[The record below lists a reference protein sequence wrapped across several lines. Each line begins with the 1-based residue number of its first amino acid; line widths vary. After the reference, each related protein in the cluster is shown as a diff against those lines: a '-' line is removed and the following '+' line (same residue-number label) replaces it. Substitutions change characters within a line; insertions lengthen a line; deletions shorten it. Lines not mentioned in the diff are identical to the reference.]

1 MVTVRK
7 TRHTIRRL
15 PRAVAPALVA
25 LTAAAAAVAATL
37 SGPALAQDKTAEEIA
52 KYRQMLAEG
61 NPAELWEA
69 AGEELW
75 KKPAGPRNVSLEQC
89 DLGKGPGVTKGAY
102 AELPRYFKD
111 ANKVMDLEQ
120 RLAYCRV
127 TLQGLTQQEA
137 TRQPFSSKG
146 QPSDIERLA
155 AFVTG
160 ESRGVKMNVQLAHP
174 EEKRVYALG
183 QKMFF
188 YRGGAYDFACATC
201 HAVDG
206 QRIRLQ
212 DLPNLMTE
220 KGAQAAYTTWPAYRV
235 SQGEV
240 RTMQHRLYDCLR
252 QQRFP
257 EPAYGSDAI
266 TALTM
271 YLARN
276 ANGGTYDGP
285 NMKR

>member
-1 MVTVRK
+1 MKR
-7 TRHTIRRL
+7 IRASL
-15 PRAVAPALVA
+15 P
-25 LTAAAAAVAATL
+25 AAGAITAAAVAAF
-37 SGPALAQDKTAEEIA
+37 AACAAHAQDNTAEEIA

-75 KKPAGPRNVSLEQC
+75 KKPAGPKNASLEQC
-89 DLGKGPGVTKGAY
+89 DLGKGPGVVKGAY
-102 AELPRYFKD
+102 AELPRFFAD
-111 ANKVMDLEQ
+111 TGKVMDLEQ

-127 TLQGLTQQEA
+127 TLQGLTREEA
-137 TRQPFSSKG
+137 MRNPFSAQGK
-146 QPSDIERLA
+146 PSDIERL
-155 AFVTG
+155 VSYITG
-160 ESRGVKMNVQLAHP
+160 ESRGIKMNVQLNHA

-212 DLPNLMTE
+212 DLPNLLTQ

-257 EPAYGSDAI
+257 EPAYGSDVI
-266 TALTM
+266 TALSLF
-271 YLARN
+271 LARN

-285 NMKR
+285 SMKR

>member
-1 MVTVRK
+1 MNPN
-7 TRHTIRRL
+7 RR
-15 PRAVAPALVA
+15 PTARAALA
-25 LTAAAAAVAATL
+25 TAAVL
-37 SGPALAQDKTAEEIA
+37 ALITAITARAQGDSNTADEIA
-52 KYRQMLAEG
+52 KYRQMLADG

-75 KKPAGPRNVSLEQC
+75 KKPAGPRNVSLERC

-102 AELPRYFKD
+102 AELPRYFPD
-111 ANKVMDLEQ
+111 AGKVMDLEQ
-120 RLAYCRV
+120 RLAWCRM
-127 TLQGLTQQEA
+127 TLQGLTEA
-137 TRQPFSSKG
+137 QAKANPFSSQGK
-146 QPSDIERLA
+146 PSDIERLVA
-155 AFVTG
+155 YLTG
-160 ESRGVKMNVQLAHP
+160 ESRGVKMNVRLDHP
-174 EEKRVYALG
+174 EEQRVYALG
-183 QKMFF
+183 QKMFY

-212 DLPNLMTE
+212 DLPNLLTQ

-240 RTMQHRLYDCLR
+240 RSMQHRLYDCLR

-257 EPAYGSDAI
+257 EPAYGSDVI

-271 YLARN
+271 FLARN

-285 NMKR
+285 AMKR

>member
-7 TRHTIRRL
+7 TRHNTRRL

-25 LTAAAAAVAATL
+25 LATTAAAVAATL

-137 TRQPFSSKG
+137 TRQPFSSQG

>member
-1 MVTVRK
+1 MN
-7 TRHTIRRL
+7 TIRSLAR
-15 PRAVAPALVA
+15 RAAL
-25 LTAAAAAVAATL
+25 AAAATAAVASA
-37 SGPALAQDKTAEEIA
+37 AAVHAQGSTAEEIA

-75 KKPAGPRNVSLEQC
+75 KKPAGPKNASLEQC

-111 ANKVMDLEQ
+111 ASKVMDLEQ
-120 RLAYCRV
+120 RLAYCRM
-127 TLQGLTQQEA
+127 TLQGLTKEEA
-137 TRQPFSSKG
+137 TKNPFSSSGK
-146 QPSDIERLA
+146 PSEIERLVA
-155 AFVTG
+155 YLTG
-160 ESRGVKMNVQLAHP
+160 ESRGVKMNVQLSHP
-174 EEKRVYALG
+174 EEKRTYALG
-183 QKMFF
+183 EKMFF

-212 DLPNLMTE
+212 DLPNLLTD

-257 EPAYGSDAI
+257 EPAYGSDVI

-271 YLARN
+271 FLAKN

-285 NMKR
+285 AMKR

>member
-1 MVTVRK
+1 MN
-7 TRHTIRRL
+7 TIRSLAR
-15 PRAVAPALVA
+15 RAAL
-25 LTAAAAAVAATL
+25 AAAATAAVASA
-37 SGPALAQDKTAEEIA
+37 AAVHAQGSTADEIA

-75 KKPAGPRNVSLEQC
+75 KKPAGPKNASLEQC

-111 ANKVMDLEQ
+111 ASKVMDLEQ
-120 RLAYCRV
+120 RLAYCRM
-127 TLQGLTQQEA
+127 TLQGLTREEA
-137 TRQPFSSKG
+137 TKIPFSSSGK
-146 QPSDIERLA
+146 PSEIERLVA
-155 AFVTG
+155 YLTG
-160 ESRGVKMNVQLAHP
+160 ESRGVKMNVQLSHP
-174 EEKRVYALG
+174 EEKRTYALG
-183 QKMFF
+183 EKMFF

-212 DLPNLMTE
+212 DLPNLLTD

-257 EPAYGSDAI
+257 EPAYGSDVI

-271 YLARN
+271 FLAKN

-285 NMKR
+285 AMKR

>member
-1 MVTVRK
+1 MVTVRN
-7 TRHTIRRL
+7 IRRL
-15 PRAVAPALVA
+15 RRTVAPALVA
-25 LTAAAAAVAATL
+25 LAATAAAVTATL
-37 SGPALAQDKTAEEIA
+37 SGPALAQDDKTAEEIA

-75 KKPAGPRNVSLEQC
+75 KKPAGPKNASLEQC

-127 TLQGLTQQEA
+127 TLQGLTQEEA
-137 TRQPFSSKG
+137 LKNPFASQGK
-146 QPSDIERLA
+146 PSDIERLA
-155 AFVTG
+155 SFLTG

-257 EPAYGSDAI
+257 EPAYGSDVI

-271 YLARN
+271 FLAKN

>member
-1 MVTVRK
+1 MVTVRN
-7 TRHTIRRL
+7 IRRM
-15 PRAVAPALVA
+15 RRTVAPALVA
-25 LTAAAAAVAATL
+25 LAATAAAVTATL
-37 SGPALAQDKTAEEIA
+37 SGPALAQDKDKTAEEIA

-75 KKPAGPRNVSLEQC
+75 KKPAGPKNASLEQC

-127 TLQGLTQQEA
+127 TLQGLTQEEA
-137 TRQPFSSKG
+137 TKNPFSSPGKS
-146 QPSDIERLA
+146 SDIERLA

-257 EPAYGSDAI
+257 EPAYGSDVI
-266 TALTM
+266 TALSM
-271 YLARN
+271 FLAKN

>member
-1 MVTVRK
+1 MVTVRN
-7 TRHTIRRL
+7 IRLR
-15 PRAVAPALVA
+15 RAVAPALVA
-25 LTAAAAAVAATL
+25 LGALAAAAAATL
-37 SGPALAQDKTAEEIA
+37 AGPALAQDKTAEEIA

-75 KKPAGPRNVSLEQC
+75 KKPAGPKNASLEQC

-120 RLAYCRV
+120 RLAWCRV
-127 TLQGLTQQEA
+127 TLQGLTQEEA
-137 TRQPFSSKG
+137 TKNPFSSQGK
-146 QPSDIERLA
+146 PSDIERLA
-155 AFVTG
+155 AFLTG
-160 ESRGVKMNVQLAHP
+160 ESRGVKMNVQLRHP

-201 HAVDG
+201 HAADG

-212 DLPNLMTE
+212 DLPNLMTD

-257 EPAYGSDAI
+257 EPDFASDV
-266 TALTM
+266 TVALGV
-271 YLARN
+271 YLGVN
-276 ANGGTYDGP
+276 AKGNKSAVPTI
-285 NMKR
+285 KR

>member
-1 MVTVRK
+1 MTDMP
-7 TRHTIRRL
+7 IRRAWL
-15 PRAVAPALVA
+15 AGAACAAALAGALAAAPARA
-25 LTAAAAAVAATL
+25 DSTA
-37 SGPALAQDKTAEEIA
+37 DEIA
-52 KYRQMLAEG
+52 KYREMLAEG

-75 KKPAGPRNVSLEQC
+75 KKPAGPKNVSLEQC

-111 ANKVMDLEQ
+111 TGKVMDLEQ
-120 RLAYCRV
+120 RLAYCRM
-127 TLQGLTQQEA
+127 TLQGLSKAEA
-137 TRQPFSSKG
+137 MKQPFAAQGK
-146 QPSDIERLA
+146 PSDIERLVA
-155 AFVTG
+155 YLTA
-160 ESRGVKMNVQLAHP
+160 ESKGVKMNVQLNHP
-174 EEKRVYALG
+174 EERRVYALG

-212 DLPNLMTE
+212 ELPDLLTP

-240 RTMQHRLYDCLR
+240 RSMQHRLYDCLR

-257 EPAYGSDAI
+257 EPAYGSDVI

-271 YLARN
+271 FLARN
-276 ANGGTYDGP
+276 ANGGVYDGP
-285 NMKR
+285 AMKR

>member
-1 MVTVRK
+1 MN
-7 TRHTIRRL
+7 TIRSQLR
-15 PRAVAPALVA
+15 RAAL
-25 LTAAAAAVAATL
+25 AAAATAAVAGA
-37 SGPALAQDKTAEEIA
+37 AAVHAQGSTADEIA

-75 KKPAGPRNVSLEQC
+75 KKPAGPKNASLEQC

-111 ANKVMDLEQ
+111 TNKVMDLEQ
-120 RLAYCRV
+120 RLAHCRM
-127 TLQGLTQQEA
+127 TLQGLSKEEA
-137 TRQPFSSKG
+137 TKAPFSSSGK
-146 QPSDIERLA
+146 PSEIERLVA
-155 AFVTG
+155 YLTG
-160 ESRGVKMNVQLAHP
+160 ESRGVKMNVQLSHP
-174 EEKRVYALG
+174 EEKRTYALG
-183 QKMFF
+183 EKMFF

-212 DLPNLMTE
+212 DLPNLLTD

-257 EPAYGSDAI
+257 EPAYGSDVI

-271 YLARN
+271 FLAKN

-285 NMKR
+285 AMKR